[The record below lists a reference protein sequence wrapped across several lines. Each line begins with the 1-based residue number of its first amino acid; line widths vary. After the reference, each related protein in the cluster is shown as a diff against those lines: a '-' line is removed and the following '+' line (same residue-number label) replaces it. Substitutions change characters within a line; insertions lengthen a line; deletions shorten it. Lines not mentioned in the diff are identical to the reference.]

1 MLLCYFIGI
10 ATTVCVPRLHRSI
23 TGGQTFD
30 VDPSKGNTS
39 SRTGHRLRRAN
50 HAPKNHR
57 RCSCSVHPQLQNHC
71 FGVRRQHVQSAG
83 SAPLRLGSL
92 GIGHQQSQLPCVW
105 LVPSPQHLGCSI
117 QAILGKIFP
126 GTKILEIEL
135 NCSAPPVMHV
145 VHQVESA
152 PGRHLRREHGL
163 GCM

>member
-1 MLLCYFIGI
+1 MLLCFFIGI

-30 VDPSKGNTS
+30 VDPGKGNTS
-39 SRTGHRLRRAN
+39 SRTGHRLRRAY
-50 HAPKNHR
+50 HAQKHTGA
-57 RCSCSVHPQLQNHC
+57 VHVPSISNSKINAS
-71 FGVRRQHVQSAG
+71 GWGRQRVQSAG
-83 SAPLRLGSL
+83 SAPLHLGSL

-105 LVPSPQHLGCSI
+105 LVPSPQHLDCSI

-152 PGRHLRREHGL
+152 PGRHLRREHGM